1 MNEFDDL
8 EAILSQ
14 AYADAKV
21 TVKGLRSHYDGYM
34 NYAAILLLAH
44 GLLRAIAE
52 KIDGDIDAAYEI
64 VKVIEDATSTEI
76 EEVNNYIQALSRI
89 YELAADVAEMERKLD
104 EIETIARECADNLNL
119 DYLTFSVGCILGVIS
134 REPGKNNG
142 RNQEKD
148 EID

>member
-1 MNEFDDL
+1 MNNVNQEL
-8 EAILSQ
+8 QHQIEVMKAQ
-14 AYADAKV
+14 KKV
-21 TVKGLRSHYDGYM
+21 ELNGP
-34 NYAAILLLAH
+34 
-44 GLLRAIAE
+44 
-52 KIDGDIDAAYEI
+52 
-64 VKVIEDATSTEI
+64 I

-119 DYLTFSVGCILGVIS
+119 DYLMLSVGRILGVIR

>member
-1 MNEFDDL
+1 MNNVNQEL
-8 EAILSQ
+8 QHQIEVMKAQ
-14 AYADAKV
+14 KKV
-21 TVKGLRSHYDGYM
+21 ELNGP
-34 NYAAILLLAH
+34 
-44 GLLRAIAE
+44 
-52 KIDGDIDAAYEI
+52 
-64 VKVIEDATSTEI
+64 I

-119 DYLTFSVGCILGVIS
+119 DYLMFSVGCILGVIS